1 MRNEDFSFFQ
11 NEEFQQHLKNYE
23 DMINSGEKSFFDA
36 ETLTDIAE
44 YYIFHNE
51 PEKAEQCISYALS
64 MHPDAVDPIIFKARQ
79 YMLLDEDLD
88 KATALYDLIADQD
101 DREVVFLKGEL
112 ILRKENIRAAEAF
125 FREEAEKLN
134 GEPEEKGEFVN
145 DVSYILQDYG
155 YLDEAMEWTKWTT
168 ELDPKHTK
176 GLAHTCELLM
186 SMGEHQEAVKRLE
199 KYLDID
205 PYSVKLWNLLAN
217 NYVLEERLNDAIEAA
232 DFSLA
237 IDNNSNPWALMTK
250 IRAFFYLENYEKAH
264 ELSQEYFQKYGKFES
279 FALLYDGLS
288 LMQMER
294 YDEAIELLEQIEC
307 SSLSDRERQQVYLQ
321 LSTAHCYLKQSEK
334 AIEYLSKAY
343 SEPYTDDY
351 FIQKGY
357 IYLECNNLDK
367 ALECFG
373 ETTLTA
379 GREFMIACML
389 YEHKQY
395 AHALE
400 HLLVLEQNED
410 IKIRQSTYPYISF
423 CYKSLGD
430 REKFLAYLKKACE
443 EVPEITKGAIGSFF
457 KNMEPDEYYEY
468 ASKHE

>member
-23 DMINSGEKSFFDA
+23 ETINNGEKIFFDA

-51 PEKAEQCISYALS
+51 PKKAEQCISYALS
-64 MHPDAVDPIIFKARQ
+64 IHPDAVDPIIFKARQ
-79 YMLLDEDLD
+79 YMLHDIDLN
-88 KATALYDLIADQD
+88 KATALFNLISDQD

-112 ILRKENIRAAEAF
+112 ILRKESLQAAEAF

-134 GEPEEKGEFVN
+134 SDPNEKCEFVN
-145 DVSYILQDYG
+145 DISFILQDYG
-155 YLDEAMEWTKWTT
+155 YLEEAMEWTKWTT
-168 ELDPKHTK
+168 ELDPKHVK
-176 GLAHTCELLM
+176 GLAHSCELLM
-186 SMGEHQEAVKRLE
+186 AMGEHKEAVKRLE
-199 KYLDID
+199 NYLDIN

-217 NYVLEERLNDAIEAA
+217 NYVLEEKLNEAIEAA

-237 IDNNSNPWALMTK
+237 INNTGNPWALMTK
-250 IRAFFYLENYEKAH
+250 IRAFFYLENYEKTH
-264 ELSQEYFQKYGKFES
+264 ELSLEYFQKYGNFES
-279 FALLYDGLS
+279 FSLLYDGLS
-288 LMQMER
+288 LMQLER
-294 YDEAIELLEQIEC
+294 YEEAIEQLERIEC
-307 SSLSDRERQQVYLQ
+307 THMSDREKQQVYLQ
-321 LSTAHCYLKQSEK
+321 LSTAYSNLKQPEK

-343 SEPYTDDY
+343 SKPYSDDY

-357 IYLECNNLDK
+357 IYLECNDLIK

-379 GREFMIACML
+379 GKEFMIACML

-430 REKFLAYLKKACE
+430 RENFLSYLKKACE

-468 ASKHE
+468 ASNHE